1 MVNNVALERI
11 GNPNSL
17 VKKIITQLSQA
28 ILEGDFK
35 PGDKLP
41 SEAVLCE
48 KLGVG
53 RNSLREA
60 IRMLNAMGVMET
72 KRGQGTFLRDTVSED
87 VFNPLIFQLILA
99 PKQNSDVYELRVM
112 IESIVV
118 IMAIRKAS
126 KEEIAAIRRFVEETN
141 RIFESKT
148 ADLEKLVDLDVQFH
162 IGLAKCVH
170 NSLIE
175 AILEKLILIFRPSIK
190 KVLKTED
197 GMRLCIKNHF
207 AIVDIIERKS
217 VVEVFDLVEST
228 LSDTFNDDSKKKLD
242 NTFFEI
248 P

>member
-1 MVNNVALERI
+1 MVKNVALERI
-11 GNPNSL
+11 GDPNSL

-41 SEAVLCE
+41 SEAILCE

-72 KRGQGTFLRDTVSED
+72 KRGQGTFLRDTISDD

-99 PKQNSDVYELRVM
+99 PKQNTDVYELRVM

-118 IMAIRKAS
+118 IMAIKKAS
-126 KEEIAAIRRFVEETN
+126 KEEIAAIRNSVEEAN

-148 ADLEKLVDLDVQFH
+148 ADLEHLVNLDVQFH
-162 IGLAKCVH
+162 ISLAKCVH
-170 NSLIE
+170 NPLIE

-190 KVLKTED
+190 KVLKTD
-197 GMRLCIKNHF
+197 VGMRSCIKNHF
-207 AIVDIIERKS
+207 AIVDIIERKN
-217 VVEVFDLVEST
+217 VVKVFDLVEST
-228 LSDTFNDDSKKKLD
+228 LSDTFSDNSKKSSSNAL
-242 NTFFEI
+242 FEVL
-248 P
+248 